1 MNNFKSLLMLL
12 LSLIVLS
19 GCQQVRPWERGL
31 LAKPEMAWDSDP
43 LGALL
48 QDHIFLERKRRQVA
62 TLLLEVVAAVINF
75 S

>member
-1 MNNFKSLLMLL
+1 MNNFKPLLMLL

-48 QDHIFLERKRRQVA
+48 QDHIFFSKEA
-62 TLLLEVVAAVINF
+62 SSGGNTAAGGGCGCN
-75 S
+75 